1 MNGILNYSFLK
12 IEIKGLYELTILM
25 NIRYYLK
32 TNEYSRIF
40 AMIHS
45 NLGLHELSYV
55 SLHPKNNCPEQVF

>member
-32 TNEYSRIF
+32 TNEYSRSICNDPQQLGF
-40 AMIHS
+40 A
-45 NLGLHELSYV
+45 
-55 SLHPKNNCPEQVF
+55 